1 MSNILSDCSNIL
13 MQGYINI
20 ATGDTESLKDSFDG
34 MKEYNKVMLSTLRY
48 LNSDEGYNTC
58 IGLLDTAVEQ
68 YNIALAAFN
77 TAGQSYASY
86 AQSGST
92 YAVMAYQND
101 ADTAYNEYIN
111 AQRAITQ
118 FFDDYAIW
126 REGED

>member
-1 MSNILSDCSNIL
+1 

-20 ATGDTESLKDSFDG
+20 AAGDTESLKDSFDG

-48 LNSDEGYNTC
+48 LNSDEGYNAC
-58 IGLLDTAVEQ
+58 IDLLDTAVEQ

-86 AQSGST
+86 VQSGST